1 MAPVT
6 APVEPEASTDAG
18 SAMHALVAELFPIHR
33 SVTGPGVRATLA
45 RLAEEIPLEVRE
57 VPSGTEVLDWT
68 VPPEWSVRDAYVADP
83 DGRRVIDLADSTLHV
98 VGHSAP
104 FRARMPWR
112 ELRERVHT
120 LPERPDWIPYRI
132 DWGRETWGFC
142 MAHAA
147 YQRLDAD
154 PDRQY
159 EVVIDA
165 ELDEGG
171 SLAWGEAVLPGES
184 DREALVWTHVCH
196 PSLAN
201 DGLSGLA
208 VSVWL
213 AKRLADRRRRLTW
226 RFVFAPATI
235 GAIAWLAENRDRV
248 DRIDHGLVLACLG
261 DPGSFTWK
269 RSRRGDAVVD
279 RAVARV
285 LEDAGLDHELR
296 DFEPVGY
303 DERQFGSPGF
313 DLPVGRL
320 TRTPNGEYPEYHTSA
335 DDLDLVR
342 PDALA
347 GSLAVLEAVA
357 DVLETNRA
365 WINTRPMGEP
375 RLGRHGLHAAYGSG
389 PDREEIQRAV
399 LWTLNLSDGTH
410 DLLAV
415 AERSGLPFAVVRR
428 AAEALAEVGLLK
440 PPDPDVP
447 DSGTPEREDS
457 R

>member
-1 MAPVT
+1 MESIT
-6 APVEPEASTDAG
+6 ASVEPRATADAG

-45 RLAEEIPLEVRE
+45 RLAGEIPLEVRE

-68 VPPEWSVRDAYVADP
+68 VPREWRLHDAYVAGT
-83 DGRRVIDLADSTLHV
+83 DGERVIDVRDSNLHV
-98 VGHSAP
+98 VGYSVP
-104 FRARMPWR
+104 VRRRMAWR

-120 LPERPDWIPYRI
+120 LPDRPAWIPYRI

-142 MAHAA
+142 MAHADYA
-147 YQRLDAD
+147 RLDAE
-154 PDRQY
+154 PDR
-159 EVVIDA
+159 ELDVVIDA
-165 ELDEGG
+165 ELVDGA
-171 SLAWGEAVLPGES
+171 LVWGEAVLPGET

-201 DGLSGLA
+201 DGLSGVAVATGLA
-208 VSVWL
+208 R
-213 AKRLADRRRRLTW
+213 RLAARPRRRLTW

-235 GAIAWLAENRDRV
+235 GAIAWLAKNRERLG
-248 DRIDHGLVLACLG
+248 RIDHGLVLACLG
-261 DPGSFTWK
+261 DGGPFTWK

-285 LEDAGLDHELR
+285 LAESGRPHEIR
-296 DFEPVGY
+296 PFEPFGY

-342 PDALA
+342 PEALA
-347 GSLAVLEAVA
+347 ESLDVLEAVA
-357 DVLETNRA
+357 STLESNRT
-365 WINTRPMGEP
+365 WRNVRPMGEP
-375 RLGRHGLHAAYGSG
+375 RLGRWDLHAAYGSAPEG
-389 PDREEIQRAV
+389 ERARRAL
-399 LWTLNLSDGTH
+399 LWTLNLSDGRH

-415 AERSGLPFAVVRR
+415 ADRAALPFASVR
-428 AAEALAEVGLLK
+428 AAAETLAGVGLLE
-440 PPDPDVP
+440 PADL
-447 DSGTPEREDS
+447 TNPEREGS
-457 R
+457 P